1 MNECKGNKKVLFISG
16 SLGLGHVTRD
26 LAIARELRRHDPELE
41 ISWLAAP
48 PAAQLIEAEGERLLP
63 QAGWFGN
70 LSIEAESVSRAFRLD
85 LAEYS
90 FQARSTWHANV
101 AVFQEVVRR
110 DSYDLV
116 IGDETYEI
124 SIALKRR
131 TALKKF
137 PFVMIYDFVGL
148 DAMSRSSLEKF
159 AVYLWNRMWARPG
172 VADLSLFVGEIEDVP
187 DRPFGFRLPNR
198 RQWARAHY
206 TFIGYILPFDPQD
219 CTDRTRLRT
228 ELGYGPEPLI
238 VCSIGGTSIGKE
250 LLELC
255 AQSFP
260 FIRER
265 VPDARMLLV
274 CGPRLAPETLKV
286 SPGVEIRG
294 YVPALYRHFAV
305 CDLAIVQA
313 GGASTLELTALR
325 RPFLYFPIEG
335 HCEQELGV
343 SERLARHRAGERLV
357 FSQTQ
362 PSSLAERALR
372 NLGQNVSYPPIPTD
386 GARKAAQLIGGLL
399 ETPTHP

>member
-265 VPDARMLLV
+265 FPDARMLLV

>member
-48 PAAQLIEAEGERLLP
+48 PAAQLIEAGGERLLP

-70 LSIEAESVSRAFRLD
+70 LSLDAESLSKAFRLD
-85 LAEYS
+85 LVQYS
-90 FQARSTWHANV
+90 SRARGAWHANV

-131 TALKKF
+131 PALKRF

-148 DAMSRSSLEKF
+148 DAMSRSPFERF
-159 AVYLWNRMWARPG
+159 GVYLWNRMWARPG

-206 TFIGYILPFDPQD
+206 TFIGYILPFDSQD
-219 CTDRTRLRT
+219 CNDRTRLRA

-255 AQSFP
+255 AQALP

-335 HCEQELGV
+335 HCEQELGI

-362 PSSLAERALR
+362 PSSLTERALR
-372 NLGQNVSYPPIPTD
+372 SLGQNVSCPPIPTD
-386 GARKAAQLIGGLL
+386 GARKAAQLIAGLL
-399 ETPTHP
+399 

>member
-1 MNECKGNKKVLFISG
+1 MNECKANKKVLFISG

-26 LAIARELRRHDPELE
+26 LAIATELRRHYPELE

-48 PAAQLIEAEGERLLP
+48 PAAQLIETEGERLLP
-63 QAGWFGN
+63 EAARFGN
-70 LSIEAESVSRAFRLD
+70 LSLDAESLSKAFRLD
-85 LAEYS
+85 LVEYS
-90 FQARSTWHANV
+90 YHARSTWYANV

-124 SIALKRR
+124 SMALKRR
-131 TALKKF
+131 PDLKKF

-148 DAMSRSSLEKF
+148 DAMSRSPFERF
-159 AVYLWNRMWARPG
+159 GVYLWNRMWARPG

-206 TFIGYILPFDPQD
+206 AFIGYILPFDPQD
-219 CTDRTRLRT
+219 CTDRTRLRA

-255 AQSFP
+255 AQSLP

-325 RPFLYFPIEG
+325 RPFLYFPIQG

-372 NLGQNVSYPPIPTD
+372 SLGQHVSYPPIPTD

-399 ETPTHP
+399 ETPAHP